1 MADVKVSIL
10 EKDGVDLDVSTEY
23 LYEDKDLPLTATT
36 IFPTEKLKLTLE
48 RLFHSAESQN
58 PTYTG
63 DNITSVEFY
72 NSATQV
78 VGNRIMKS
86 DLTYTSDL
94 VTIEAWSIYDTDGI
108 TVLKTV
114 TLTYTYVNDVVTK
127 AETSVA

>member
-10 EKDGVDLDVSTEY
+10 EKDGVDLDISTEY

-36 IFPTEKLKLTLE
+36 IFPNEKLQGFLE
-48 RLFHSAESQN
+48 RLYHSAESQN
-58 PTYTG
+58 PTYIG
-63 DNITSVEFY
+63 DNISSVEFY

-94 VTIEAWSIYDTDGI
+94 VTSEAWSIYDTDGT